1 MTDFSKPWPFG
12 LSRRNA
18 LYFAAGFAV
27 LIALLYFLDRPISV
41 LGTGLPDDVRRV
53 FRWITRWGESD
64 WVLIP
69 TFVAWLVAWLLSLV
83 TRDKLKAALGEL
95 AALSGFVFVGV
106 GFPGLISAILK
117 RVFGRGRPE
126 TWTVEAPIAFQPF
139 SWGKYDWQSF
149 PSGHATTSFALAA
162 VIAMLWPRA
171 FWVAVAVAASIALS
185 RIILGEH
192 YPTDITAGAV
202 LGVLGAYAVRAFF
215 VKRGWLFS
223 TSDSGLTLRQPFTHI
238 PALFRN

>member
-1 MTDFSKPWPFG
+1 MNDFGKPWPFG

-18 LYFAAGFAV
+18 LYFGLGFAV
-27 LIALLYFLDRPISV
+27 LIALLYLLDRPVSV
-41 LGTGLPDDVRRV
+41 LGTGLPADVRRV

-69 TFVAWLVAWLLSLV
+69 TFAGWLIAWLLSIV
-83 TRDKLKAALGEL
+83 TRDKLKAALGEF
-95 AALSGFVFVGV
+95 AALSGFIFAGV

-126 TWTVEAPIAFQPF
+126 TWTAEAPIAFRPF
-139 SWGKYDWQSF
+139 SWGNYDWQSF

-162 VIAMLWPRA
+162 VIALLWPRA
-171 FWVAVAVAASIALS
+171 FWVAIVLAATIAIS
-185 RIILGEH
+185 RIILGQH

-215 VKRGWLFS
+215 VQRGWLFS
-223 TSDSGLTLRQPFTHI
+223 TRDGLTLRQPFTHI